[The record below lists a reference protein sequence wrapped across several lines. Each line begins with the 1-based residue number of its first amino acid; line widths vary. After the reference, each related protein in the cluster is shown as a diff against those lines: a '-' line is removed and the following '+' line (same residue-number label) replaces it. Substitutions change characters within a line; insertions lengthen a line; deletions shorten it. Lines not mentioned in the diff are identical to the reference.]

1 MKLPWRKVVEAGD
14 IDMSRDEGFLTRLL
28 QGYRQI
34 NNPTRLEVTRDAN
47 GLPVVE
53 WFGMEHRYERDEEV
67 GWFRSR
73 REIMTCMKHVATVSL
88 HGNFVVTRSVDVRM
102 VCAPGQN
109 GETLKF
115 ISNHLLKVGPNREKE
130 IVCDCAADD
139 LKAISREL
147 ASTLELS
154 SGDLNLFRQNRLRF
168 DEHHL
173 VQVELVNGT
182 FGTLSRDCQQLE
194 YTLRVVGTLSR
205 EFILN
210 RPANGWQFKL
220 KPIQEAAAS
229 AGTRQKHVAQAA
241 AHWAKP
247 QAPPVIYEG
256 RKFAAFI
263 DHPWG
268 VAVNTPIVEAH
279 RQSLLDQKPDLWHR
293 GSSWSY
299 TTGAAYL
306 PYLVTCTAAGVETDY
321 NTNSLVTFHPPQHAQ
336 IGDTF
341 GDTVKV
347 EANSQDGA
355 RVWQKQMS
363 KLVAIKSD
371 KAKNFKVP
379 PQYMVR
385 GDVMPSDDATIY
397 YLEFA
402 DGEVIPLCYAVKMPT
417 TAFENWT
424 ATIQQAQAVC
434 GTLPEKAMVVNPSSI
449 TTGKEGHDPI

>member
-1 MKLPWRKVVEAGD
+1 MKLPWRKFRETD
-14 IDMSRDEGFLTRLL
+14 EIDMSRDEGIFIRLL

-34 NNPTRLEVTRDAN
+34 SNPTHLEVTRDVN

-73 REIMTCMKHVATVSL
+73 REIMTCIKNVATVNL
-88 HGNFVVTRSVDVRM
+88 FGNFVVTRSVDVRM
-102 VCAPGQN
+102 VCAPGEN
-109 GETLKF
+109 GEALKF
-115 ISNHLLKVGPNREKE
+115 VSNHLLKVGPNRESE
-130 IVCDCAADD
+130 IICDCPADD
-139 LKAISREL
+139 LKAFSREL

-154 SGDLNLFRQNRLRF
+154 SGEMNLFRQNRLRF

-182 FGTLSRDCQQLE
+182 FGTVSRDCQQLE

-205 EFILN
+205 EFIIN
-210 RPANGWQFKL
+210 RPANGWQSKL

-229 AGTRQKHVAQAA
+229 AASRQKYIAQAV
-241 AHWAKP
+241 AHWATA
-247 QAPPVIYEG
+247 QAPPLIYEG
-256 RKFAAFI
+256 RKFAAFLE
-263 DHPWG
+263 HPWG
-268 VAVNTPIVEAH
+268 AAVNTPIVEAH

-306 PYLVTCTAAGVETDY
+306 PYLITCTTAGVETDY
-321 NTNSLVTFHPPQHAQ
+321 NTCSLVTFHPPHHAQ

-347 EANSQDGA
+347 EANCQDGT

-371 KAKNFKVP
+371 TAKNFKVP
-379 PQYMVR
+379 PQYMMR
-385 GDVMPSDDATIY
+385 NDVMPSDDATIF

-402 DGEVIPLCYAVKMPT
+402 DGEVIPLCYSIKMPM

-424 ATIQQAQAVC
+424 ATIQQAQSVC
-434 GTLPEKAMVVNPSSI
+434 GTLPQKVMVAPGSI
-449 TTGKEGHDPI
+449 TTGKDGHDPI